1 MKMILIGFVVAAA
14 TTACSAAG
22 STRGDS
28 QVSQSAADTWPAKWC
43 QAQPGATKAELVAIM
58 GPSTSSSPTTMSWS
72 AHQYQFNAFLDAN
85 GKVSQLDIN
94 TYSLSPT
101 EQAALKCDKIRTAA
115 SVARAASHAT
125 AKRPRTS
132 FPEACALVTAAEMS
146 TILGAPVVAAARQG
160 SSTECNYKPASGMS
174 PTVKLSVDWGDGKIA
189 MASAGAMNRREPG
202 LTSPYDGLGDQ
213 AIAVGPALMIRTGED
228 LVTIVFTGVTGA
240 PAKARSIFDTAK
252 ARM

>member
-1 MKMILIGFVVAAA
+1 LKKILLGIVVAAGMA
-14 TTACSAAG
+14 ACSAAG

-28 QVSQSAADTWPAKWC
+28 QVAQSTADAWPAKWC
-43 QAQPGATKAELVAIM
+43 QAQPGATKEELVAIM

-94 TYSLSPT
+94 THSLSAA
-101 EQAALKCDKIRTAA
+101 EQAGLKCDKIRTRA
-115 SVARAASHAT
+115 SVARAASKAVAT
-125 AKRPRTS
+125 APRTS
-132 FPEACALVTAAEMS
+132 FPAACALVTAAEMS
-146 TILGAPVVAAARQG
+146 AILGAPVAAAARQG

-189 MASAGAMNRREPG
+189 MASAGAMNKREPG

-228 LVTIVFTGVTGA
+228 LMTIVFTGVTEA
-240 PAKARSIFDTAK
+240 PAKARRIFVTAK